1 MEGLGREVG
10 REARNRSE
18 AGGLDHVAAGEGLHQ
33 AGFDFGEA
41 VDRAALGRR
50 GAGER
55 AADAGDVFDDLFGAG
70 DQTGFPRFAGEAVDA
85 DRLG

>member
-1 MEGLGREVG
+1 MEGLDGEVG
-10 REARNRSE
+10 GEARHRGE

-33 AGFDFGEA
+33 AGLDFGEA
-41 VDRAALGRR
+41 VDRAALGWR

-55 AADAGDVFDDLFGAG
+55 AADAGDVFDDLFRAG
-70 DQTGFPRFAGEAVDA
+70 DQAGFPRFAGETVDA